1 MLINKSRLPIRD
13 IFFYGFLPSFLKV
26 AIYRLRGYS
35 VGKGV
40 SIGFGSVV
48 CGKNVRIGA
57 YTNIGFLTIIRGVN
71 ITIGSH
77 VQIGSTTILD
87 TPHME
92 IGDGSKINEQV
103 FVGGL
108 QFPDSKFVLGR
119 NCQIMQM
126 SFINPAVSI
135 VIGDDTGIGGDCL
148 LFCHTS
154 WLSQFEGY
162 PVEFKSIEIGN
173 SVSIAWR
180 VFILPGT
187 KIGDGSVIG
196 ANSLVSRT
204 IPPRSLAVGFPAR
217 VVSTFPDFPQQVT
230 EEQKVTILKGIISE
244 MESYLRG
251 SGLEWISKEGYYEI
265 GLQRKNP
272 WGFKKTKWRL
282 QVGYDKLSA
291 QGNPTSIEGVDVFL
305 SLWTIPKEYRS
316 ILNTKKVSWIDIESK
331 EQPFLMND
339 LGEEVVLF
347 LRRYGV
353 RLYRV
358 KDY

>member
-1 MLINKSRLPIRD
+1 MLIKKSRLPIRD
-13 IFFYGFLPSFLKV
+13 IFIYGFLPNFLKV
-26 AIYRLRGYS
+26 AVYRLRGYS
-35 VGKGV
+35 IGKGV

-48 CGKNVRIGA
+48 CGKNVRIGSH
-57 YTNIGFLTIIRGVN
+57 TKIGFLVVIRGVN

-77 VQIGSTTILD
+77 VQIGSATILD
-87 TPHME
+87 TPHVE

-148 LFCHTS
+148 LFGHTS

-196 ANSLVSRT
+196 ANSLVART

-217 VVSTFPDFPQQVT
+217 VVSSFPDFPQEVT
-230 EEQKVTILKGIISE
+230 EEQRVTILEGIIRE
-244 MESYLRG
+244 MESYLKG
-251 SGLEWISKEGYYEI
+251 SGLEWIQKEGYYEV
-265 GLQRKNP
+265 GLQRKKP
-272 WGFKKTKWRL
+272 WEFKKTKWRL
-282 QVGYDKLSA
+282 RVDYDTLSA
-291 QGNPTSIEGVDVFL
+291 QENLDSIEGIDVLL
-305 SLWTIPKEYRS
+305 SLRTIPREHRT
-316 ILNTKKVSWIDIESK
+316 ILNTKKISWIDIESK
-331 EQPFLMND
+331 EQPFLLND

-353 RLYRV
+353 RFFRV
-358 KDY
+358 KD